1 MAGTTSSGSGRGAR
15 GGMIVGINVTPMV
28 DVVLV
33 LLVILMVSA
42 TWIVS
47 QSMKVDLPN
56 TQTSDGS
63 AASLTAVTVAKNGA
77 LSYNDEP
84 VSEAQLKQRLADAG
98 KQGKDV
104 TLIVSADKAAPH
116 GVVVHVLDLARANEI
131 TRFAVQVE
139 REDQ

>member
-1 MAGTTSSGSGRGAR
+1 MAATSSSGGRGTR

-56 TQTSDGS
+56 TANSDGS
-63 AASLTAVTVAKNGA
+63 AASLAAVTIGPKGDLLFN
-77 LSYNDEP
+77 EQP
-84 VSEAQLKQRLADAG
+84 VSEAQLKQKLSEAG
-98 KQGKDV
+98 TKGQDI
-104 TLIVSADKAAPH
+104 TLIVSADKAAQH
-116 GVVVHVLDLARANEI
+116 GIVVHVLDLARSNNI
-131 TRFAVQVE
+131 TKF
-139 REDQ
+139 